1 MTTLR
6 TLRLQ
11 LNTFVSGPQA
21 WMFLAQQRGYL
32 AEAGLALEFVPGDTA
47 ANTVPRM
54 AADASLDLG
63 FGDLNALIEH
73 VGRGRPGAPVAIFA
87 PYNASPYTIAVPAGS
102 PVQGPRDLAGCHLV
116 AHPAD
121 AAWLLFDEFCTST
134 GLDGATVRT
143 SFAPEPHSE
152 LVPRLLAGEWH
163 AMFGF
168 VNTLAAASIA
178 AGLQPAVLRHL
189 DYATLVPDLYGLAI
203 LARRELVTNEPEL
216 LRRLLHALN
225 RGLVDTVAD
234 PAAAIDALA
243 AAAPDLHRASNHQ
256 RLLGTLG
263 LEMAGAEGARLGLG
277 ELDDTRLARSAALI
291 AQCKRLPHVPAP
303 AELFCRDFLPPL
315 SQRVRTLMG
324 PPFALRAPG

>member
-32 AEAGLALEFVPGDTA
+32 AEAGLALAFEPGDTA

-54 AADASLDLG
+54 AADARLDLG

-102 PVQGPRDLAGCHLV
+102 PVRGPRDLAGCHLV

-152 LVPRLLAGEWH
+152 LVPRLLAGE
-163 AMFGF
+163 
-168 VNTLAAASIA
+168 S
-178 AGLQPAVLRHL
+178 
-189 DYATLVPDLYGLAI
+189 
-203 LARRELVTNEPEL
+203 L
-216 LRRLLHALN
+216 L
-225 RGLVDTVAD
+225 
-234 PAAAIDALA
+234 
-243 AAAPDLHRASNHQ
+243 
-256 RLLGTLG
+256 
-263 LEMAGAEGARLGLG
+263 
-277 ELDDTRLARSAALI
+277 LI
-291 AQCKRLPHVPAP
+291 AHNQSLRALLQTIEGSAEPRLPGSNLGNGAP
-303 AELFCRDFLPPL
+303 RRYRLDREGKIVAIERFGDE
-315 SQRVRTLMG
+315 TG
-324 PPFALRAPG
+324 PEESGG

>member
-32 AEAGLALEFVPGDTA
+32 ADVGLALDFVPGDTA

-73 VGRGRPGAPVAIFA
+73 VGRGRADAPLAIFA

-102 PVQGPRDLAGCHLV
+102 PVRGPRDLAGCHLV

-256 RLLGTLG
+256 RLLGTLA

-291 AQCKRLPHVPAP
+291 ARCKRLPHVPAP
-303 AELFCRDFLPPL
+303 AELFCRDLLPPL
-315 SQRVRTLMG
+315 GQRVRTLMG